1 MDLYN
6 FILSFC
12 KLNIFCDI
20 WKKDFRTSEIDVIL
34 SSLAILNEVE
44 INFLEI
50 SSILILG
57 SGITSSNTLK

>member
-1 MDLYN
+1 M
-6 FILSFC
+6 
-12 KLNIFCDI
+12 KKKKIFL
-20 WKKDFRTSEIDVIL
+20 TSDIDVIL

-57 SGITSSNTLK
+57 SGITSSYTLK

>member
-1 MDLYN
+1 
-6 FILSFC
+6 
-12 KLNIFCDI
+12 
-20 WKKDFRTSEIDVIL
+20 
-34 SSLAILNEVE
+34 LNEVE